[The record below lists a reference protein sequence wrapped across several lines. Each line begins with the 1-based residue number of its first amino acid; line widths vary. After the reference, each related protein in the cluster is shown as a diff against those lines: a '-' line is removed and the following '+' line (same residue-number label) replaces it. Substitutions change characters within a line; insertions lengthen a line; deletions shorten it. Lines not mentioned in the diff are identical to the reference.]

1 MKEYIKKWESVL
13 LFIVIFAF
21 LQGLYSYHF
30 FYIEQFQLFQTTF
43 SNFTESISYPG
54 GFAEYLSIFFVQF
67 FIWPFAGP
75 AIVATFITLIYNVSS
90 KILINT
96 EKLSFFWIAPGTI
109 ALSCLFLCIHLNFYF
124 QGILSF
130 LICLIFLLVFLS
142 TKRSYLRNIFVFIS
156 VPLLYWI
163 AGSVS
168 ILFAVCFSFAELSR
182 KGYHRKEFYWL
193 LLPVFAS
200 FISFLGV
207 LYSFSGDFRMSFLPD
222 MYYQHQLNPDASVYI
237 SWILLIIW
245 ISVISLFERIKT
257 LGKKYFIVGI
267 QLTLLTSLFVWEIG
281 SIGDRK
287 FYTIMK
293 LDYYVKNEQWNKIIQ
308 ESNKEK
314 TYNYLYLNY
323 LNLALAQKGL
333 LLQEMFRYNQHGIL
347 GLKVPPKDKRIIAAL
362 LSDISFC
369 IGDIASSQQYA
380 FEGCQASTGGG
391 NGRLLKRLVQTSIIF
406 GNYEIANKYI
416 GILEQAWFYRDWA
429 SGQRKILSFNSG
441 HKIDEEIEKKRRCL
455 PVNESKEFAS
465 DFPDILERLYEINPE
480 NTFDANY
487 LQAFYLLSK
496 DIKSFSFFL
505 DKYRNRKIIT
515 DSLPRTSQ
523 QALLVFYESQ
533 PDQWE
538 KVGISDEII
547 RLYNEY
553 KSVLKKNYGDK
564 QLKEIMEKRFGSTY
578 WFYFQFNGGV

>member
-1 MKEYIKKWESVL
+1 MKEYIKKWESIL

-43 SNFTESISYPG
+43 SNFTEIISYPG

-67 FIWPFAGP
+67 FIWSFAGP
-75 AIVATFITLIYNVSS
+75 AIAAAFITIIYNVSS

-109 ALSCLFLCIHLNFYF
+109 AQSCLFLCIHLNFYF

-142 TKRSYLRNIFVFIS
+142 TKTSYLRNIFVFIS

-200 FISFLGV
+200 FICFLGV

-222 MYYQHQLNPDASVYI
+222 MYYRHQLNPDASVYI

-245 ISVISLFERIKT
+245 ISVISLFKRIKT

-267 QLTLLTSLFVWEIG
+267 QLALLTSLFVWEIV

-293 LDYYVKNEQWNKIIQ
+293 LDYYAKNEQWNKIIQ

-333 LLQEMFRYNQHGIL
+333 LLHEMFRYNQHGIL

-391 NGRLLKRLVQTSIIF
+391 NGRLLKRLVQASIIY
-406 GNYEIANKYI
+406 GNFEVANKYI
-416 GILEQAWFYRDWA
+416 CILEHTWFYRDWA
-429 SGQRKILSFNSG
+429 SGQRKLLSLNSS

-455 PVNESKEFAS
+455 PVNESKEFVS